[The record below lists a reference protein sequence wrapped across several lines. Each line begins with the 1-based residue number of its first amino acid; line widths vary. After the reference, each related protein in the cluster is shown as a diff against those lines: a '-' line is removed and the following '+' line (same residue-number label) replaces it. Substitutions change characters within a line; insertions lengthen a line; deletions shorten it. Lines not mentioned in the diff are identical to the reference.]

1 MAGALLAI
9 RKLEVVAM
17 GLSDKVSRLESVVD
31 RIVERNIVPGEGVGE
46 PILLPLNT
54 AEDITRLLKLIKDPA
69 KAHELVGGLSTI
81 EWPTLMIFF

>member
-1 MAGALLAI
+1 
-9 RKLEVVAM
+9 M

-69 KAHELVGGLSTI
+69 KAHELVGELSTI